1 MLIKYPRGAV
11 YWLRNNAPKVG
22 SIQEGQ
28 RPCVIVSNTMN
39 NIHSPVV
46 TIVPITSQTKNHLP
60 VHVEIPAVKEPVGTN
75 IILCEQVTTVSKTQL
90 EDFYGVLDNKTMQK
104 VDMALSIQLNL
115 IELVKTINP
124 EPTPEPPTIPKTPNT
139 IMKDDRGY
147 SDEFKKQF
155 LEDAKKMPNNKL
167 AKKYGITAKASSAR
181 KSSWTR
187 YFENKSK

>member
-11 YWLRNNAPKVG
+11 YWLRNNAPRID
-22 SIQEGQ
+22 SIQGGQ

-39 NIHSPVV
+39 NIHSTVV
-46 TIVPITSQTKNHLP
+46 TIVPITSQVKNHLP
-60 VHVEIPAVKEPVGTN
+60 VHVEIPSIKEPTGTN
-75 IILCEQVTTVSKTQL
+75 IILCEQITTVPKTQL

-115 IELVKTINP
+115 VELIKTTKP
-124 EPTPEPPTIPKTPNT
+124 EPVSEATTTPEIPNT

-181 KSSWTR
+181 KSSWTK

>member
-11 YWLRNNAPKVG
+11 YWLRSNAPRVD
-22 SIQEGQ
+22 SIQGGQ

-46 TIVPITSQTKNHLP
+46 TVVPITSQIKNNLP
-60 VHVEIPAVKEPVGTN
+60 VHVEIPAIKEPVGTN
-75 IILCEQVTTVSKTQL
+75 IILCEQITTVTKAQL

-115 IELVKTINP
+115 VELIKTTKP
-124 EPTPEPPTIPKTPNT
+124 EPTSESIITPETPNT
-139 IMKDDRGY
+139 IMKNDKGY
-147 SDEFKKQF
+147 SDEFKLQF
-155 LEDAKKMPNNKL
+155 LADAKKMPNNKL

>member
-11 YWLRNNAPKVG
+11 YWLRNNAPRVD
-22 SIQEGQ
+22 SIQGGQ

-39 NIHSPVV
+39 NVHSTVV
-46 TIVPITSQTKNHLP
+46 TVAPITSQTKNNLP
-60 VHVEIPAVKEPVGTN
+60 VHVEIPAVKEPTGTN
-75 IILCEQVTTVSKTQL
+75 TILCEQITTVPKTQL
-90 EDFYGVLDNKTMQK
+90 EDFYGVLDAKTMQK
-104 VDMALSIQLNL
+104 VDTALSIQLNL
-115 IELVKTINP
+115 IETIKTTKP
-124 EPTPEPPTIPKTPNT
+124 EPTNITNVTECNK
-139 IMKDDRGY
+139 GY

-187 YFENKSK
+187 YFANKSE

>member
-11 YWLRNNAPKVG
+11 YWLRSNAPRVDG
-22 SIQEGQ
+22 IQNGQ

-39 NIHSPVV
+39 NIYSSVV
-46 TIVPITSQTKNHLP
+46 TIVPITSQIKNNLP
-60 VHVEIPAVKEPVGTN
+60 VHVEIPAIKEPAGTN
-75 IILCEQVTTVSKTQL
+75 IILCEQITTVSKTQL

-115 IELVKTINP
+115 VELVKTINP
-124 EPTPEPPTIPKTPNT
+124 EPTPEPPAIPKTPTN
-139 IMKDDRGY
+139 IMENNKSY
-147 SDEFKKQF
+147 SDEFKLQF
-155 LEDAKKMPNNKL
+155 LADAKNMPNNKL

-181 KSSWTR
+181 KASWTK